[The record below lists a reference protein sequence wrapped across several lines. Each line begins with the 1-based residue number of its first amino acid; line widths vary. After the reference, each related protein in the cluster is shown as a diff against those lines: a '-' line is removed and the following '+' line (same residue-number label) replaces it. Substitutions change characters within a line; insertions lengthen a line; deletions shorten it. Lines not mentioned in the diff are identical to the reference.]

1 MQLLSGWKEIATHL
15 HRGVR
20 TVQRWELTG
29 LPIHRVGAISRSPVI
44 AYAEELEEWGKAAP
58 MRILDELAELK
69 KEVESLKAEVRILK
83 RELKNGDCE
92 NSALR
97 KSK

>member
-20 TVQRWELTG
+20 TVQRWELIG
-29 LPIHRVGAISRSPVI
+29 LPIHRVGATSRSSVI
-44 AYAEELEEWGKAAP
+44 AFPEELKEWERAAP